1 MFLKTVGTN
10 LVAIL
15 ELRICKC
22 KDNSLLAASLDDFT
36 FSKEDNSNSMIF
48 ALQKNT
54 LWPLFMDGIQLS
66 QGYRATM
73 RRQFTFYHSVPRS
86 SWYSID

>member
-36 FSKEDNSNSMIF
+36 FSKEDYSNSMIF
-48 ALQKNT
+48 ALQKKKLHGLF
-54 LWPLFMDGIQLS
+54 LWMGFNHLKATEPL
-66 QGYRATM
+66 
-73 RRQFTFYHSVPRS
+73 
-86 SWYSID
+86 